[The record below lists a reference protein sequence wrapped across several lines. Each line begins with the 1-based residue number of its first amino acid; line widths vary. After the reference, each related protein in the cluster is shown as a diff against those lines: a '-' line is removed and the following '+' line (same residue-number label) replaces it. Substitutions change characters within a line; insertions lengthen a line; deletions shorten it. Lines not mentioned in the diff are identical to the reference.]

1 LEHGAAGARDGR
13 RADTMA
19 LYVYDAAPAE
29 LGLRAVQAQA
39 AGQ

>member
-1 LEHGAAGARDGR
+1 
-13 RADTMA
+13 MA